1 MLNDTQN
8 YTNLDMVQSAIDQM
22 KQQLTGARGFGRTS
36 LINRTDLINQL
47 TALAECL
54 PSALTEAEAIL
65 AQREKLLADAQ
76 QEAVNQKKMAMD
88 DAARTRSEAE
98 NAARETRSE
107 ANRLL
112 DEAKQKADAIQ
123 KQADSIQKEATAR
136 AQQESQRIIDAANS
150 NARAIQLSARQEA
163 DRLLHRESI
172 YQLAEKEATTLR
184 SEAMEDIERQKKQ
197 CQNYIANQLQQMDN
211 YMMQMVTDVRRLRS
225 TIRNS

>member
-1 MLNDTQN
+1 MLNETQN
-8 YTNLDMVQSAIDQM
+8 HANLDMVESAIDQM
-22 KQQLTGARGFGRTS
+22 KQQLTGAKGFGRTS

-54 PSALTEAEAIL
+54 PSALTEAEALL

-98 NAARETRSE
+98 NAAREARSE

-112 DEAKQKADAIQ
+112 DDAKQKASAIQ
-123 KQADSIQKEATAR
+123 KQADGVQAEATAR
-136 AQQESQRIIDAANS
+136 AQQEAQRIIDAANS
-150 NARAIQLSARQEA
+150 NARAIHQSARQEA
-163 DRLLHRESI
+163 DRLLHRENI
-172 YQLAEKEATTLR
+172 YQQAEKEANVLR

-197 CQNYIANQLQQMDN
+197 CQQHIANQLQQLDN